1 MIDKLKYKK
10 IDWSKLPSLS
20 ECHGDIT
27 EDGKLFPYF
36 FDFECIGEG
45 NDAKRTLTIYTTNGE
60 RIVSKE
66 TSQL

>member
-10 IDWSKLPSLS
+10 IDWSKLPPLS
-20 ECHGDIT
+20 ERHGDIT

-36 FDFECIGEG
+36 FNLECIGEG
-45 NDAKRTLTIYTTNGE
+45 DEAKRTLTIYTTNGE

-66 TSQL
+66 TYQL